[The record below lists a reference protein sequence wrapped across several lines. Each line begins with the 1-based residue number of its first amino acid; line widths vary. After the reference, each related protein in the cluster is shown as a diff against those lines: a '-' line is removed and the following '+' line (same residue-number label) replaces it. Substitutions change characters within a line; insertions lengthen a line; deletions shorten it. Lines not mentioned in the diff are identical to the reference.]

1 MEDSIVDLLE
11 QFNQFDWVVT
21 GLVLVSGAFGLIRGF
36 AREATSV
43 LGWVGAFVLAN
54 VLALPIS
61 ETMVG
66 LIDDRSIRYLV
77 SWVLVFI
84 AVVFLFGSIGRVL
97 SKQLR
102 QPGLNFGNRLLGAG
116 LGMARG
122 VVIAAILA
130 LMLRGLLPESERT
143 MLKESELIDPINVV
157 AAWLADNFEDVI
169 NGDTPPLV
177 DDALNSGKML

>member
-66 LIDDRSIRYLV
+66 LIDDSSIRYLV
-77 SWVLVFI
+77 
-84 AVVFLFGSIGRVL
+84 
-97 SKQLR
+97 
-102 QPGLNFGNRLLGAG
+102 
-116 LGMARG
+116 
-122 VVIAAILA
+122 
-130 LMLRGLLPESERT
+130 
-143 MLKESELIDPINVV
+143 
-157 AAWLADNFEDVI
+157 AWA
-169 NGDTPPLV
+169 
-177 DDALNSGKML
+177 